1 MSEYVL
7 LRHRD
12 IPNIKD
18 LKVYQEQGGFESFKK
33 AVSTLEP
40 VQVTD
45 IIKTSGL
52 RGRGGAGFPT
62 GLKWSFM
69 DQGNWPHYVVANAD
83 ESEPGTFK
91 DREIIEENPLQ
102 FLEGVAIGSY
112 AVGANAAYI
121 YLRGEFWQLAEFLD
135 NKINELEKA
144 GLLGEKLFGTDY
156 SLKIHTHLG
165 AGAYICGEETALL
178 ESLEG
183 KRGQPRL
190 RPPFPPSFGLFGKP
204 TVVNN
209 VETFTNIPRIME
221 KGADWYQELGTEDS
235 AGVKV
240 FSLSGRV
247 KKPGNYEIPFG
258 STYREL
264 IFTHGGGILNDAQI
278 KAILPAGASS
288 AILRATDK
296 VLDTPLEYA
305 SIRKL
310 GSDVGSGSVIV
321 IDETVSM
328 DWVIKKTID
337 FFKHES
343 CGKCTPC
350 REGTYWMSHL
360 TRQIA
365 SGEKTEEQIQLLY
378 DVAKNIQGK
387 CLCALG
393 EFSVMGVLTSIDRFP
408 EDFGREPKSPD
419 KG

>member
-1 MSEYVL
+1 MSGYVL

-12 IPNIKD
+12 FPSIKE
-18 LKVYQEQGGFESFKK
+18 LKIYQDQGGFNAFKN
-33 AVSTLEP
+33 AVQNQKPEH
-40 VQVTD
+40 VTD
-45 IIKTSGL
+45 IIKSSGL

-69 DQGNWPHYVVANAD
+69 DQNNWPHYVVANAD

-102 FLEGVAIGSY
+102 FLEGLAIACY
-112 AVGANAAYI
+112 AVGAETAYI
-121 YLRGEFWQLAEFLD
+121 YLRGEFWQFAEFLD
-135 NKINELEKA
+135 GKINEMEKA
-144 GLLGEKLFGTDY
+144 GFLGENLFGTNY
-156 SLKIHTHLG
+156 KLKIHTHLG

-190 RPPFPPSFGLFGKP
+190 RPPFPPSFGLYGKP

-209 VETFTNIPRIME
+209 VETLTNVPQILE
-221 KGADWYQELGTEDS
+221 HGADWYQALGTDES

-247 KKPGNYEIPFG
+247 KNPGNYELPFG

-264 IFTHGGGILNDAQI
+264 IYEHGGGILNDLEI
-278 KAILPAGASS
+278 KAIMPAGASS
-288 AILRATDK
+288 AILKVTDK

-310 GSDVGSGSVIV
+310 GSDLGSGSVIV
-321 IDETVSM
+321 LDESVSM

-350 REGTYWMSHL
+350 REGNYWMSHL
-360 TRQIA
+360 TNQIA
-365 SGEKTEEQIQLLY
+365 AGDKGNGNVDLLRE
-378 DVAKNIQGK
+378 VASNIQGK

-408 EDFGREPKSPD
+408 EDFGR
-419 KG
+419 